1 MKLASLSFFAALAYI
16 HRLDDLQT
24 ALAKPLSVFRDGPEA
39 PLGYALIGVLVLIA
53 VLYVGELAWAG
64 LAGEAA
70 VATFAVVL
78 LLAVAATPS
87 WGLLHSVCAVALLG
101 LLFAYAAL
109 VFCQLARPAM
119 LVHLAV
125 PVLLL
130 AATRFHSYGFWQK
143 SLIVYFVVVAVVH
156 QHLIRRRNSEA
167 VGIGDGQADA
177 LLTAKARKVYRVEAG
192 PVWNR
197 RT

>member
-16 HRLDDLQT
+16 HRLDDFQT

-39 PLGYALIGVLVLIA
+39 PLGYALVGVLVLIA

-64 LAGEAA
+64 LGGEAA
-70 VATFAVVL
+70 VTVFAVL
-78 LLAVAATPS
+78 LLLVVAATPS
-87 WGLLHSVCAVALLG
+87 WGVLHSFCAIALLA
-101 LLFAYAAL
+101 LLFTYAAL
-109 VFCQLARPAM
+109 VFHQLARPTM

-130 AATRFHSYGFWQK
+130 AATRLHSYGFWQK
-143 SLIVYFVVVAVVH
+143 SLIVYFVLVAVVH
-156 QHLIRRRNSEA
+156 QHLIRRKNYARSA
-167 VGIGDGQADA
+167 VDDTQAHA
-177 LLTAKARKVYRVEAG
+177 LLTAKARKVYRVEPG
-192 PVWNR
+192 PAWSR

>member
-16 HRLDDLQT
+16 HRLEDLQT

-53 VLYVGELAWAG
+53 VLYVGELSWAG

-70 VATFAVVL
+70 VAAFAVVL
-78 LLAVAATPS
+78 LFVVAATPS
-87 WGLLHSVCAVALLG
+87 WGVLHSFCAVALLG

-109 VFCQLARPAM
+109 VFRQLARPAM
-119 LVHLAV
+119 LAHLAV
-125 PVLLL
+125 PVILL

-143 SLIVYFVVVAVVH
+143 SLIVYFVLAAAVH
-156 QHLIRRRNSEA
+156 QHLIRRKRYARDA
-167 VGIGDGQADA
+167 VEQGQPDA
-177 LLTAKARKVYRVEAG
+177 MMTAKSRKVYRVELG
-192 PVWNR
+192 PAWNQ